1 VENLNPMADETDTMV
16 LMRKSMQASRL
27 FPVGNFDEAK
37 WRQYRWAYYRLIEKV
52 DGYIGTILDALCT
65 SDQLENTITVFTA
78 DHGDMQGAHRWNQ
91 KTVLYEESSNVPLII
106 SVPGGK
112 KGARCSHLVN
122 TGIDLLPTLCSL
134 AGIPVPEGLPGLNLK
149 ASVENPGLADP
160 RTYVVVQNK
169 MTQGSPIDGQKPEP
183 AGRMVRSQRF
193 KYCVYDLGDRRES
206 LVDLENDPGETVNL
220 VHMKEYAEEL
230 ERHRQYLR
238 EWCQSANDSFV
249 VPQ

>member
-1 VENLNPMADETDTMV
+1 
-16 LMRKSMQASRL
+16 MQASRL

-52 DGYIGTILDALCT
+52 DGYIGTILEALRT
-65 SDQLENTITVFTA
+65 SDQLENTIIVFTA

-91 KTVLYEESSNVPLII
+91 KTVLYEESSGVPLII

-112 KGARCSHLVN
+112 KGARCSRLVN
-122 TGIDLLPTLCSL
+122 TGIDLLPTLCGL
-134 AGIPVPEGLPGLNLK
+134 AGLPVPGGLPGLNLRS
-149 ASVENPGLADP
+149 SVENPDLADP

-169 MTQGSPIDGQKPEP
+169 MTQGSAIDGQKPEP

-193 KYCVYDLGDRRES
+193 KYCVYDIGDRRES
-206 LVDLENDPGETVNL
+206 LIDLEKDPGETVNL
-220 VHMKEYAEEL
+220 AGKREYKEEL

-238 EWCQSANDSFV
+238 EWCQATGDSFI